1 MNAPLSLLYW
11 DAVECRL
18 HKSDGM
24 RCHEKIF
31 SLPST
36 PLLFSHFNTILI
48 VLIGLD
54 KLHQFSS
61 SGLPAWAQSSYIPSS
76 LRAWSRFVLHQ
87 SSLYQ
92 MREREGGRERG
103 RATGEFALC
112 SIRPDLI
119 TGLPDYNDTPLN
131 SRNCHCVSGAH
142 RWISL
147 LHHLVYAC
155 HSKPGRLSSLGRA
168 KGNWPSI
175 PDEREWPSTRVM
187 IGNVMGVA
195 HALARR
201 ARVEP

>member
-1 MNAPLSLLYW
+1 MRFSAGFMRMMGWDVMKSSSLCLQLRFY
-11 DAVECRL
+11 
-18 HKSDGM
+18 
-24 RCHEKIF
+24 F
-31 SLPST
+31 P
-36 PLLFSHFNTILI
+36 ILI
-48 VLIGLD
+48 VLD

-61 SGLPAWAQSSYIPSS
+61 PGLPASAQSSYNPSS

-92 MREREGGRERG
+92 MRERG

-147 LHHLVYAC
+147 LHNFFYAC
-155 HSKPGRLSSLGRA
+155 HSKRGRLSSLGRA

-187 IGNVMGVA
+187 IGNVWVSPMRSLPEGGLSRNGTKKSFV
-195 HALARR
+195 
-201 ARVEP
+201 